1 MKKEIALVV
10 GVGSGLSASLAR
22 LFVKEGMS
30 VALAAR
36 KPEKV
41 AALMK
46 ELDGARAYTCDASDA
61 DHVTK
66 LFEDVTRDLGEPTL
80 VVFNA
85 GMRGKGPIA
94 ELDPE
99 VVRRGWMNGCFGGF
113 LVGQQ
118 AAKRMLTRGSGTIVF
133 TGATASVKGFAQSAP
148 FAMAKFGLR
157 ALAQCMARELAPKG
171 IHVAHVVI
179 DGGIASSYS
188 KDEADKATDR
198 WLDPDAIAQSYLNL
212 HRQHRS
218 AWTWELEVR
227 PWLETF

>member
-1 MKKEIALVV
+1 MAQDVALIV

-22 LFVKEGMS
+22 LFAKEGIQI
-30 VALAAR
+30 ALAAR
-36 KPEKV
+36 KTEKV
-41 AALMK
+41 AALLK
-46 ELDGARAYTCDASDA
+46 EIPSARGYTCDASDRA
-61 DHVTK
+61 QVAK
-66 LFEDVTRDLGEPTL
+66 LFDDVARDLGEPNL

-99 VVRRGWMNGCFGGF
+99 QVHRGWMSGCFGGF

-118 AAKRMLTRGSGTIVF
+118 AARRMLIKGQGTILF
-133 TGATASVKGFAQSAP
+133 TGATASVKGFANSAP

-188 KDEADKATDR
+188 KDAADKATDR

-227 PWLETF
+227 PWVENF